1 MDPLSLLLRVALSL
15 GCVLGLIWLLARGG
29 RRRTGGRV
37 AAAGRF
43 AVVGRQSLGRHAG
56 VAVVRVGDRA
66 LVLGVTEQSVQL
78 LAETDLASVLGE
90 QEEAEHRTAVELP
103 VVSGLAV
110 ADADLAALVSPGE
123 GVPAARSPLDGSAL
137 SPQTWSRALEA
148 LRERTTR
155 G

>member
-1 MDPLSLLLRVALSL
+1 MDPVELLLRVAVSL
-15 GCVLGLIWLLARGG
+15 GAVLGLIWLLGRGG
-29 RRRTGGRV
+29 RRRAGGRV

-43 AVVGRQSLGRHAG
+43 TVVGRQSLGRHAG
-56 VAVVRVGDRA
+56 VAVVRIGERA

-78 LAETDLASVLGE
+78 LAETDLASVMGE
-90 QEEAEHRTAVELP
+90 QDAPEHRTAVELP
-103 VVSGLAV
+103 REGAAV
-110 ADADLAALVSPGE
+110 PEGALAALAAG
-123 GVPAARSPLDGSAL
+123 GGQVPATRSPLDGSAL

>member
-1 MDPLSLLLRVALSL
+1 VDPVELLLRVAVSL
-15 GCVLGLIWLLARGG
+15 GAVLGLIWLLGRGG
-29 RRRTGGRV
+29 RRRAGGRV

-43 AVVGRQSLGRHAG
+43 TVVGRQSLGRHAG
-56 VAVVRVGDRA
+56 VAVVRIGERA

-90 QEEAEHRTAVELP
+90 QDAPEHRTAVELP
-103 VVSGLAV
+103 PEGAEVPDGA
-110 ADADLAALVSPGE
+110 LAALVAAGE
-123 GVPAARSPLDGSAL
+123 RVPATRSPLDGSAL

>member
-1 MDPLSLLLRVALSL
+1 MDPVHLLLRVASSL
-15 GCVLGLIWLLARGG
+15 AAVLGLIWLLSRGG

-43 AVVGRQSLGRHAG
+43 TVVGRQSLGRHAG

-90 QEEAEHRTAVELP
+90 QDAPEHRTAVELP
-103 VVSGLAV
+103 REGGAAV
-110 ADADLAALVSPGE
+110 PDGALAALAAAGE
-123 GVPAARSPLDGSAL
+123 RVPATRSPLDGSAL

>member
-78 LAETDLASVLGE
+78 LAETDLASVVGE
-90 QEEAEHRTAVELP
+90 QEAAEHRTAVELP
-103 VVSGLAV
+103 LVDGLPV
-110 ADADLAALVSPGE
+110 AEPDLVLVGPGE